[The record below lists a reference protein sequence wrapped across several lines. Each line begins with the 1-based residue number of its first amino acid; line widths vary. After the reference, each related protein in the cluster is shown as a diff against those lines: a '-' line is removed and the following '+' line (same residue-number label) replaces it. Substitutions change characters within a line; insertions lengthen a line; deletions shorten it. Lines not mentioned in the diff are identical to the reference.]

1 MPRCDAPPRRS
12 APNCAPK
19 DFPSGV
25 LAVLTAA
32 TAFCYLLIPV
42 CSALVPVKRN
52 RSGRAYLLA
61 THPRVWLG
69 LTPER
74 SASVNL
80 SSLGVRKLT
89 VPVGGTPI
97 SGLSTGLLIY
107 SPEQLAL
114 AITPDT

>member
-1 MPRCDAPPRRS
+1 M
-12 APNCAPK
+12 
-19 DFPSGV
+19 
-25 LAVLTAA
+25 
-32 TAFCYLLIPV
+32 
-42 CSALVPVKRN
+42 VPVKRN

-61 THPRVWLG
+61 THVWLG

-80 SSLGVRKLT
+80 SSLGARTLT

-107 SPEQLAL
+107 APEQLAL